1 MKDRTDL
8 CRDILRES
16 RWPFTIMEFE
26 AVIGLEIHIQL
37 QTRSKAFSSD
47 STEYGAMPNTH
58 VSPISLGHPGTLPK
72 HNKQAIEKAVKMGL
86 ALDCSITEVNRYARK
101 NYFYAD
107 LPKGYQITQFD
118 TPLCVGGHVPIK
130 PKDGEAKQVR
140 LIRIHMEEDTGK
152 SMHDQDLYDT
162 LVDYNRAGT
171 PLIEVVSEPDIRTGE
186 EAYAFVTE
194 IRRLVRYLDI
204 CDGNMEEGSLR
215 CDANISIRPKGQKE
229 FGTKVEVKNMNSIS
243 NVKRAIDF
251 EIERQK
257 ELLTSGQSIVQET
270 RGFNGLNGST
280 FSMRKKESNNDY
292 RYFPEPDLPPV
303 LMTQSDVERI
313 RREMPELPGALYKR
327 FTHDYGLSEYDASV
341 LIDDKHSA
349 FYFEAVCRQQN
360 NYKAVANWVTVP
372 VRGYLNEQAL
382 GMEDFPLAAE
392 SLAELIALVDEG
404 VISHSIA
411 SQKLFP
417 ALLENP
423 KASARGLVESLNLA
437 TNTDSSEIEGIV
449 QSVLAQ
455 FPDKVQAY
463 QSGKTGLM
471 GLFVGEVMKRSGG
484 KADPKITNQLL
495 QKHLNSPS

>member
-1 MKDRTDL
+1 
-8 CRDILRES
+8 
-16 RWPFTIMEFE
+16 MEFE

-47 STEYGAMPNTH
+47 SSEYGALPNTQ

-72 HNKQAIEKAVKMGL
+72 HNKEAIEKAVKMGL
-86 ALDCSITEVNRYARK
+86 ALDCSITEINRYARK

-118 TPLCVGGHVPIK
+118 TPLCVGGHVPVK
-130 PKDGEAKQVR
+130 TKEGGSKNVR

-152 SMHDQDLYDT
+152 SMHDQDLHDT

-215 CDANISIRPKGQKE
+215 CDANISIRPKGSTA

-257 ELLTSGQSIVQET
+257 ACLENGESIVQET
-270 RGFNGLNGST
+270 RGFNGLDGTT

-303 LMTQSDVERI
+303 LMTQSEVKRI
-313 RREMPELPGALYKR
+313 RGEMPELPNTLYQR
-327 FTHDYGLSEYDASV
+327 FTEQYGLSEYDASV

-349 FYFEAVCRQQN
+349 FFFEAVCQHQR

-372 VRGYLNEQAL
+372 VRGYLNDQAL
-382 GMEDFPLAAE
+382 GMQDFPISAPT
-392 SLAELIALVDEG
+392 LAEMIALVDEG

-411 SQKLFP
+411 AQQLFP
-417 ALLENP
+417 ALLQQPN
-423 KASARGLVESLNLA
+423 AGARSLVDSMNLA
-437 TNTDSSEIEGIV
+437 TNNDSSELE
-449 QSVLAQ
+449 SLAKEVLAL
-455 FPDKVQAY
+455 FPDKVEAY
-463 QSGKTGLM
+463 RSGKTGLM
-471 GLFVGEVMKRSGG
+471 GLFVGEIMKRSAG
-484 KADPKITNQLL
+484 KADPKMTNGILQSLL
-495 QKHLNSPS
+495 NTPE